1 MKHSR
6 ALPFLSPIVI
16 LSLIS
21 IACTTIACTTVN
33 YQSPRFIDQTR
44 GHQKVAVLPFEMIF
58 AGKAPRGL
66 SASQIQHI
74 EESES
79 VAFQTSLYLRLLNRI
94 DKGHVGIDV
103 QQVEETNR
111 VLAANHI
118 DVRESWEMAT
128 QELAR
133 LLDVD
138 AVVRTRVEKTRYL
151 SDGVSFGIDLGTHIL
166 AEILDDDDHAHDHDD
181 IYLSLPHGLVKT
193 HDIFADG
200 ALLSG
205 HDGELLWRV
214 AVARETDWTRPAN
227 DVIEGLTKKL
237 AKKFPYPS

>member
-6 ALPFLSPIVI
+6 YPSFLLPII
-16 LSLIS
+16 LIS
-21 IACTTIACTTVN
+21 LLSTACTTVN
-33 YQSPRFIDQTR
+33 YQSPRFSEQTR
-44 GHQKVAVLPFEMIF
+44 GHQKVAVLPFEMVF

-66 SASQIQHI
+66 SARQIRDI
-74 EESES
+74 EEQES
-79 VAFQTSLYLRLLNRI
+79 IAFQTSLYLRLLNRI

-111 VLAANHI
+111 RLAAHHI
-118 DVRESWEMAT
+118 DIRDSWEMSA

-133 LLDVD
+133 LLEVD

-151 SDGVSFGIDLGTHIL
+151 SDGASFGIDLGTHIL
-166 AEILDDDDHAHDHDD
+166 AEILDDDDDDHD
-181 IYLSLPHGLVKT
+181 IYVPHPHGLIKT

-205 HDGELLWRV
+205 RDGDLLWRV
-214 AVARETDWTRPAN
+214 AVSRETDWTRPAN